1 MYTNIKELVDDAKKK
16 QQSISELMIQQE
28 INENQATREEVW
40 QAMEQNLAVM
50 ENAAK
55 KGVTGDGVF
64 SKTGLT
70 GGEAVLL
77 QKYRQEKTTC
87 QVIL

>member
-1 MYTNIKELVDDAKKK
+1 MVMYTNIKELVDDAKKK

-55 KGVTGDGVF
+55 K
-64 SKTGLT
+64 
-70 GGEAVLL
+70 
-77 QKYRQEKTTC
+77 RC
-87 QVIL
+87 HW